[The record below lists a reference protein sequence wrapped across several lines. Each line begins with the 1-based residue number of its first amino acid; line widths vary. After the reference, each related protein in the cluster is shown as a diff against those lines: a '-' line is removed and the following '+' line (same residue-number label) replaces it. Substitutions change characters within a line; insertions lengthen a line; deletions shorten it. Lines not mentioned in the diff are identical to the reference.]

1 VIYTSGST
9 GQPKGV
15 QITHA
20 SLLNLVFWHQRA
32 FAVTAGDRATQVA
45 SPGFD
50 AAVWELWPYLTAGA
64 SVYFPDEETRIAP
77 EALRDWL
84 VWQRITISFLPTP
97 LAERV
102 MTLEWPATTALR
114 ILLTG
119 GDALHRYPSPTLPF
133 TLINNYGPT
142 ENTVVATS
150 GPVPAIERPEGP
162 PSIGRPIAN
171 TQVYILDERLQPVPS
186 GVPGELH
193 IGGAGLARG
202 YLNHPA
208 LTAEKFIPNPFC
220 AVPGTRLYKTGD
232 LACYL
237 PDGQIA
243 FLGRIDEQ
251 IKIRGYRIEPGE
263 IVAAL
268 DRHPTVQASVVVA
281 REDTPD
287 DKRLVAYI
295 VPTAGSRPT
304 ASALRDYLATQV
316 PDYMVPA
323 TFVGLDALPLT
334 PNGKVDRAALP
345 APDATNT
352 VQDDT
357 FTAPRSPLEERLA
370 AIVASLLGLEQVG
383 RDDNFFLLGVHSLLG
398 AQVIAR
404 VADTFDVDLPL
415 HALLEA
421 PTVAE
426 LAIEIE
432 HLMLAKLEAMSE
444 DEAQRLLA

>member
-1 VIYTSGST
+1 M
-9 GQPKGV
+9 
-15 QITHA
+15 
-20 SLLNLVFWHQRA
+20 
-32 FAVTAGDRATQVA
+32 A

-64 SVYFPDEETRIAP
+64 SVYFPDEETRVAP

-119 GDALHRYPSPTLPF
+119 GDALHRYPAPTLPF

-171 TQVYILDERLQPVPS
+171 TQVYVLDERLQPVPS

-202 YLNHPA
+202 YLNRPA
-208 LTAEKFIPNPFC
+208 LTAEKFIPNPFS
-220 AVPGTRLYKTGD
+220 AVPGARLYKTGD

-243 FLGRIDEQ
+243 FMGRIDEQ

-268 DRHPTVQASVVVA
+268 DRHPAVQTSVVVA
-281 REDTPD
+281 REDTLG
-287 DKRLVAYI
+287 DKRLVAYM
-295 VPTAGSRPT
+295 VPAVGSRPT
-304 ASALRDYLATQV
+304 TGALRDFLATQV

-323 TFVGLDALPLT
+323 TFVCLDVLPLT
-334 PNGKVDRAALP
+334 SNGKVNCAALP
-345 APDATNT
+345 APNATNT

-357 FTAPRSPLEERLA
+357 FTAPRTPIEERVA
-370 AIVASLLGLEQVG
+370 EIVASLLGLEQVG
-383 RDDNFFLLGVHSLLG
+383 RDDNFFLLGGHSLLG
-398 AQVIAR
+398 TQVIAR
-404 VADTFDVDLPL
+404 VHDTFGVDLPL
-415 HALLEA
+415 RGLFDA

-426 LAIEIE
+426 LAAEIE
-432 HLMLAKLEAMSE
+432 RLILATLEAMS
-444 DEAQRLLA
+444 DEEALSLLA